1 MVKDEQVA
9 EDQALAQIA
18 YKMLTIIATAA
29 TTTTATTATA
39 NNGSNENKTTPFKFN

>member
-18 YKMLTIIATAA
+18 YKMLTIIATA
-29 TTTTATTATA
+29 TTVTATA
-39 NNGSNENKTTPFKFN
+39 TNGSNENKTTPFKFN

>member
-18 YKMLTIIATAA
+18 YKMLTIIATA
-29 TTTTATTATA
+29 T
-39 NNGSNENKTTPFKFN
+39 NGSNENKTTPFKFN

>member
-18 YKMLTIIATAA
+18 YKMLTIIATTTTN
-29 TTTTATTATA
+29 TTTTATAT
-39 NNGSNENKTTPFKFN
+39 NGSNENKTTPFKFN